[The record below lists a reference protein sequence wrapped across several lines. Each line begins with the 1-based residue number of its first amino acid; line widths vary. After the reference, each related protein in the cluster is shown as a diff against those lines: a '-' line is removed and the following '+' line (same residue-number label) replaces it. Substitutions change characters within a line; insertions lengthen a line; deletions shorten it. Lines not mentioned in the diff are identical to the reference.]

1 MLKKNIPVPYA
12 SIPVLILTSIQ
23 RRGTKTKPLYKEED
37 FFLKEEFSL
46 ANEKEK
52 I

>member
-1 MLKKNIPVPYA
+1 MLKEYTGTVCIY
-12 SIPVLILTSIQ
+12 TSINPNLCPKK
-23 RRGTKTKPLYKEED
+23 RNLTKPLYKEEEL
-37 FFLKEEFSL
+37 FLKEEFSL